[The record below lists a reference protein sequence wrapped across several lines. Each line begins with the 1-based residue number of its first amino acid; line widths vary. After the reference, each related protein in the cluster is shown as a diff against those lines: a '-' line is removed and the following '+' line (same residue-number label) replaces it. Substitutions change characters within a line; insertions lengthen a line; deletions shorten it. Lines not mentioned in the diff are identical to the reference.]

1 LQLFLG
7 QYIAQQKVVTVTGL
21 EITQYI
27 IASAQSSRLKWSQL
41 QQQKNVDRSHWQQ
54 TRKPHPFSAG
64 AEALVNYIFRDEQ
77 EFSAP
82 LFRSFLPL
90 HTTTNI

>member
-1 LQLFLG
+1 M
-7 QYIAQQKVVTVTGL
+7 VT
-21 EITQYI
+21 ITTT
-27 IASAQSSRLKWSQL
+27 
-41 QQQKNVDRSHWQQ
+41 KNVDRSHWQQ

-64 AEALVNYIFRDEQ
+64 AEALANYIFRDEQ

-90 HTTTNI
+90 QQRTSDSLLNDLINLELRSDFNVSIFRLNKIKSDEMDE